1 MQTFVV
7 YLIVGLALGYAVWL
21 FLPNSARRALA
32 GWLVRFGPASQRA
45 RLARLQANAGSAG
58 CSTCQGC
65 ASNDAAMAT
74 PVKTIQLHRHQGG
87 AT

>member
-7 YLIVGLALGYAVWL
+7 YLIVSIALLYALWL
-21 FLPNSARRALA
+21 FLPMAARRMLA
-32 GWLVRFGPASQRA
+32 GWLLRFAPASQRA

-65 ASNDAAMAT
+65 ASDDAPTAT
-74 PVKTIQLHRHQGG
+74 PVKTIQLHRR
-87 AT
+87 